1 MLERGGE
8 LVGLFHAGA
17 GRPAAD
23 HHHDIALLNLFPL
36 DGLYCLRFRDKH
48 PHPAGVAVHAIVIH
62 HRRIDRRGLDHR
74 PFRRDVARREADR
87 RGEPFRFCL
96 LRRQDHVIR
105 IHAVL
110 LAQALT
116 EARPALG
123 RLPPVEVL
131 ADRLPGHGHGIQ
143 VQQTELAQ
151 VEHHLRHAAREERA
165 HGRVIVRAV
174 GQHAHQA
181 RYPAVNA
188 SPVLNVRNSAARRV
202 GDGRNVQQ

>member
-1 MLERGGE
+1 MLQRGGE

-23 HHHDIALLNLFPL
+23 HHHDIALLDLFPL
-36 DGLYCLRFRDKH
+36 DGLDSLRFRDKH
-48 PHPAGVAVHAIVIH
+48 PRPAGVAVNAIFTDD
-62 HRRIDRRGLDHR
+62 RRVDRRGLDHR
-74 PFRRDVARREADR
+74 AFRRDVARREADR
-87 RGEPFRFCL
+87 RGQPFRFCL

-110 LAQALT
+110 LAQALA

-131 ADRLPGHGHGIQ
+131 AHRLAGHGHGVQ
-143 VQQTELAQ
+143 VQKAKIAQ

-174 GQHAHQA
+174 GQHADQA
-181 RYPAVNA
+181 RHPAVDA
-188 SPVLNVRNSAARRV
+188 RPVLYVRDRAARRV
-202 GDGRNVQQ
+202 GDGRDVQQ

>member
-1 MLERGGE
+1 MLQRGGK
-8 LVGLFHAGA
+8 LVGLFHTGA
-17 GRPAAD
+17 GRAAAD

-36 DGLYCLRFRDKH
+36 DGLNRLRFRDKH
-48 PHPAGVAVHAIVIH
+48 PRPAGVAVNAIVTH
-62 HRRIDRRGLDHR
+62 YRRINSRGLDHR
-74 PFRRDVARREADR
+74 TLRRDVARREADR
-87 RGEPFRFCL
+87 RGQPFRFCL

-110 LAQALT
+110 CAQALA

-131 ADRLPGHGHGIQ
+131 TYRLAGHGHGVQ
-143 VQQTELAQ
+143 VQQPEIAQ
-151 VEHHLRHAAREERA
+151 VEHHLRHAAGQERPY
-165 HGRVIVRAV
+165 GRMVVRAV

-181 RYPAVNA
+181 RHLTVDAR
-188 SPVLNVRNSAARRV
+188 PVFNIRNSAARRV